1 MSKFTPNTTPLEFD
15 LAHCP
20 RKITRKMMVEQI
32 TIPTTSATLGLVRN
46 HHFHPAL
53 SILYENQVLLLIQVV
68 HLAEQTRIF
77 TPE

>member
-20 RKITRKMMVEQI
+20 RKIARKMMVEQI

-46 HHFHPAL
+46 HFHPAL
-53 SILYENQVLLLIQVV
+53 SILYEHQVLLLIQVV

-77 TPE
+77 IPE